1 MTAVMPE
8 RTTQCEFSVRDTQ
21 HEFSA
26 RDALAL
32 DLYKLFLQH
41 GVPCDDVP
49 TVRYLVGENG
59 EVWGVTIQ
67 AFDRSDPR
75 PAGGVL

>member
-8 RTTQCEFSVRDTQ
+8 RDTQCESSAHDAQ
-21 HEFSA
+21 YEFSA

-32 DLYKLFLQH
+32 DLYKLFLRH
-41 GVPCDDVP
+41 GVPCGDVP
-49 TVRYLVGENG
+49 EVRYLTDSEGI
-59 EVWGVTIQ
+59 WGVTIQ

>member
-1 MTAVMPE
+1 MTAIMPE
-8 RTTQCEFSVRDTQ
+8 RDTRF
-21 HEFSA
+21 EFSA

-32 DLYKLFLQH
+32 DIYKVLVQH
-41 GVPCDDVP
+41 GIPCDFP
-49 TVRYLVGENG
+49 NVRYIVNEND

-75 PAGGVL
+75 PAGGVS